1 MVQLVTN
8 QPLRSKVPQITVEN
22 PLKPGSYR
30 FSLVVLD
37 DAQNESQPAELTVTV
52 VQPTRTVV
60 QPAVLRAAT
69 TVRQPISATPL
80 RPKTPQ

>member
-1 MVQLVTN
+1 MVQLATN
-8 QPLRSKVPQITVEN
+8 QPFRSREPQITVEN

-52 VQPTRTVV
+52 VERIRP
-60 QPAVLRAAT
+60 VLRPEILRAT
-69 TVRQPISATPL
+69 ETVREPISIRNL
-80 RPKTPQ
+80 RVPR